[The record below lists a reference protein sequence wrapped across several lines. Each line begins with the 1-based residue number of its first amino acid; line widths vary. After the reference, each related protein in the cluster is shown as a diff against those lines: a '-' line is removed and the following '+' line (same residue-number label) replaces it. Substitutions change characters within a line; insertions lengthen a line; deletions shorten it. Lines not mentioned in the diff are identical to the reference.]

1 MMDNSMPSRR
11 AAPLDCRDCVQAMW
25 PRPQADHPAKPYAA
39 SRVAEL
45 TLQLH
50 QVRTELFVAMR
61 DLGGQGPPEPDQAGS
76 NGAALATGFE
86 PGEGQRRDG
95 AKLTLWCE
103 HAATHV
109 ALLTPRQRE
118 VMTLVVA
125 GRASKRIAVD
135 LNISQ
140 RTVENHRAS
149 IMRKTGAASLPALAR
164 LALAAGWAAAEH
176 LA

>member
-1 MMDNSMPSRR
+1 MDNYVSIRR
-11 AAPLDCRDCVQAMW
+11 AAPMDCRDCVEIM
-25 PRPQADHPAKPYAA
+25 RPQAQAGRTQTPYAA

-45 TLQLH
+45 TRQLR
-50 QVRTELFVAMR
+50 QVRTELVVAMR
-61 DLGGQGPPEPDQAGS
+61 DLDGQGPPASGQEGS
-76 NGAALATGFE
+76 TDAELVAGFE
-86 PGEGQRRDG
+86 PIEAQRRDG
-95 AKLTLWCE
+95 GKLTRWCE
-103 HAATHV
+103 RAAIHV

-135 LNISQ
+135 LNISR

-164 LALAAGWAAAEH
+164 LALAAGWAPAERSV
-176 LA
+176 